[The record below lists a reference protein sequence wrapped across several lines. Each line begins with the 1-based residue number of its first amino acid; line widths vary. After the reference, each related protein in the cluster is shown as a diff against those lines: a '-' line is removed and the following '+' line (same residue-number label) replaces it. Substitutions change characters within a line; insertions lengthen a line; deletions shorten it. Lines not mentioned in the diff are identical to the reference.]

1 MGEAVE
7 VREAVPADAEAAVE
21 LWKSSHVIRRNGRPL
36 PEAHIAS
43 AYQRMSVP
51 GALLLLA
58 LDPRSDS
65 APEGAPESTS
75 ESGPD
80 GGRPAVVGTILG
92 VQGLDR
98 DGLGPAVPGLV
109 HICLLSVAPDR
120 WGQHIGRMLV
130 EQMLLRA
137 AAHGYQR
144 AQLWTHAD
152 NLRANRLYKSMGF
165 RRSGRV
171 RVDDW
176 GELLVHYWRAVEG

>member
-7 VREAVPADAEAAVE
+7 VREAVPADAEAAVN

-43 AYQRMSVP
+43 AYRRMSVP

-58 LDPRSDS
+58 LDSG
-65 APEGAPESTS
+65 PEG
-75 ESGPD
+75 GPD
-80 GGRPAVVGTILG
+80 GGLPAVVGTILG

-120 WGQHIGRMLV
+120 WGQHIGRLLV

-137 AAHGYQR
+137 AANGYQR
-144 AQLWTHAD
+144 AQLWPHAD
-152 NLRANRLYKSMGF
+152 TLRANRLYKAMGF

-176 GELLVHYWRAVEG
+176 GELLVHYWRTLEG